1 MDDPEQE
8 THYRKIRA
16 KLIRQEYAL
25 MALPEELQALPPQAV
40 EVYLCNVLPCDEDTV
55 WNWSANEAMY
65 NWVQENVAE
74 EQEGVYMV
82 GKSTIAGNY
91 THSRDRQGHL
101 VASGRT
107 RSPLHSPPFGKPPHV
122 NQPALFSEFRSLS
135 DRLYGTCLKYCKEPI
150 LKDVWT
156 HASFADPHLSWYTQ
170 DHLTEKEEKIKK
182 DARKDIVLSL
192 GNTLW
197 LNPFMARQH
206 LEDLGNDVFIMSLR
220 KELLNHGYAVD
231 NPQHLEKLYS
241 LCHDADIPVPCM
253 NQKAETAQ
261 LNDKKYVINEQQ
273 ECSIYPKEQ
282 YLLPD
287 TIKDE
292 VITQKS
298 PIKEN
303 EAIKREKTILNGSD
317 KKRQALKPQWAFF
330 PKDEWC
336 PVLLRSAINP
346 NEVFVQV
353 EKFSERW
360 YRAQIVQI
368 TNDKKVELFFVDHG
382 DFQFVDVDSLAD
394 IPEALIKKLPFQ
406 VCTTGPATWT
416 GTLKYGVV
424 MVSGTGEALSIVNQE
439 LVIHIDLGCEFL
451 NEEIH
456 YLDNLANPRQNLEV
470 DENEECDT
478 DFTDEEEFDFN
489 FDDQESM
496 AFMTKALGLP
506 ETLLITPEQQA
517 PNIMKAIEM
526 APCLENCSSQL
537 VDESMKSMPDGSC
550 SPRDPVP
557 TLSNCV
563 RTPSVTWHQD
573 TACVNVRIAVTDLRS
588 YYVKCEP
595 TRLQFRANVNEGTF
609 TYFLDM
615 SLYGVINIEEVACY
629 ETSCEIHVKLRK
641 ITPDSKENFKLTQNL
656 PAGFIDI
663 DEESDSEDEGSDTMD
678 HRDEVYDPMDP
689 LN

>member
-1 MDDPEQE
+1 
-8 THYRKIRA
+8 
-16 KLIRQEYAL
+16 
-25 MALPEELQALPPQAV
+25 MA
-40 EVYLCNVLPCDEDTV
+40 
-55 WNWSANEAMY
+55 
-65 NWVQENVAE
+65 
-74 EQEGVYMV
+74 
-82 GKSTIAGNY
+82 
-91 THSRDRQGHL
+91 
-101 VASGRT
+101 
-107 RSPLHSPPFGKPPHV
+107 HV
-122 NQPALFSEFRSLS
+122 F
-135 DRLYGTCLKYCKEPI
+135 KYCKEPTP
-150 LKDVWT
+150 KDVWT
-156 HASFADPHLSWYTQ
+156 RASFADPHLSWYTQ

-182 DARKDIVLSL
+182 DARKDKLIFLESNSAFMRARCNRTLAQLINILIVLSL

-206 LEDLGNDVFIMSLR
+206 LEELGNDVFIMSLR

-253 NQKAETAQ
+253 NQKAETDQ
-261 LNDKKYVINEQQ
+261 LNYQKYVVNEQQ
-273 ECSIYPKEQ
+273 ECSISPKER
-282 YLLPD
+282 YLHPD

-292 VITQKS
+292 VITQRS

-303 EAIKREKTILNGSD
+303 EAIKREKTLSNGSD
-317 KKRQALKPQWAFF
+317 KKRQALKPQWAFL

-394 IPEALIKKLPFQ
+394 IPESLIKKLPFQ
-406 VCTTGPATWT
+406 AIECRLVGVKPKQDNTWSEEATDSLYHWSEIIGNLSVKVCTTGPATWT

-439 LVIHIDLGCEFL
+439 LVIDIDLGCEFL

-506 ETLLITPEQQA
+506 ETLLKTPEQQA

-526 APCLENCSSQL
+526 APCLEKCSSQL
-537 VDESMKSMPDGSC
+537 VDESIKSMPDGSC
-550 SPRDPVP
+550 TPRDPVP

-615 SLYGVINIEEVACY
+615 FLYGVINIEEVACY

-641 ITPDSKENFKLTQNL
+641 ITP
-656 PAGFIDI
+656 G
-663 DEESDSEDEGSDTMD
+663 
-678 HRDEVYDPMDP
+678 
-689 LN
+689 